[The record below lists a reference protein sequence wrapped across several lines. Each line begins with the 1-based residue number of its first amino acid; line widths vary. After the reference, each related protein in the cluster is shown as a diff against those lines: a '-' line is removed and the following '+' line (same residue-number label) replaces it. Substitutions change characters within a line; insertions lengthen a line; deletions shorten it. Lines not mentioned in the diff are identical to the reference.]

1 MRRSLNLNK
10 LKDRPKTIVAWR
22 EALRE
27 VVPFKWSKEVLE
39 GKKRITV
46 SKKAT
51 IEK

>member
-10 LKDRPKTIVAWR
+10 LKDRPRTTVASQ